1 MYDVYVNECVCVVCE
16 VCVGVGGWYG
26 GVCVCVHVCGMC
38 VVLCVRGVYLCV
50 CVCADKSQKPPHS
63 GFLQFQYFLLPLF
76 LSLTFLVVSLPRGSS
91 PTPSGLAVTLGK
103 VRWA

>member
-26 GVCVCVHVCGMC
+26 G
-38 VVLCVRGVYLCV
+38 V